1 MKENTTSGNFGQPSQ
16 KRHLN
21 MFITFYWRF
30 IIHFGIAE
38 NEPQK
43 VLKTGRFNNDR
54 QVDITLNTAGTEVV
68 TIVTMQPYI

>member
-1 MKENTTSGNFGQPSQ
+1 
-16 KRHLN
+16 
-21 MFITFYWRF
+21 MFIIFYWRF